1 MDTLS
6 SAEFRKV
13 YAKLTEATI
22 VMNGHAIGVW
32 NPSGAK
38 GIAAVRDWE
47 GPAFTMTNAHDS
59 DDTIR
64 KAWSTSKPVPKR
76 GR

>member
-1 MDTLS
+1 MDTIS
-6 SAEFRKV
+6 SAEFRKT

-22 VMNGHAIGVW
+22 VTVNGHAIGVW

-47 GPAFTMTNAHDS
+47 GPTNPLRE
-59 DDTIR
+59 IR
-64 KAWSTSKPVPKR
+64 KAEAEFNTRPFTPVPKTR
-76 GR
+76 K